1 MTREKKIT
9 ALFFAIVAASGIL
22 WAIVP
27 QDIQHEAAAINI
39 EIPVRVFQ
47 GDAFVDNLV
56 WDDFEL
62 YEDGKRQ
69 KVEAFYLVK
78 KRIIERQGETKAF
91 APRTAR
97 HFFLFFELGDYDAKI
112 AQALDYFVK
121 TVLLPG
127 DNLTIV
133 TPMKTYRMKGEL
145 FGLVG
150 REKTY
155 AQVIGL
161 LRRDIQI
168 GYSESRAILAEM
180 TDLARVMASDIRV
193 RDAVAEA
200 GVATLVDPLAA
211 APVDSPYQGALEEK
225 LMHYGTL
232 LERLGS
238 LRVVDEKKLLAFAGN
253 LKALEGQKGV
263 FFFYQREFV
272 PKIDP
277 RVVDMLMTKYNQ
289 RPDIA
294 QSLNTIFGLEKR
306 ESSLNVDIVTKAYAD
321 ASASIHFLHIARPA
335 ERAEGIRMEE
345 QSEDIFG
352 PFLEM
357 ARATGGYAAS
367 SANIAATMK
376 SAVEA
381 SENYYLLYY
390 TPVDYRPDGRFHKV
404 TVKVRNNAYRVSH
417 RLGYIAD

>member
-1 MTREKKIT
+1 
-9 ALFFAIVAASGIL
+9 
-22 WAIVP
+22 
-27 QDIQHEAAAINI
+27 
-39 EIPVRVFQ
+39 
-47 GDAFVDNLV
+47 
-56 WDDFEL
+56 
-62 YEDGKRQ
+62 
-69 KVEAFYLVK
+69 
-78 KRIIERQGETKAF
+78 
-91 APRTAR
+91 
-97 HFFLFFELGDYDAKI
+97 
-112 AQALDYFVK
+112 
-121 TVLLPG
+121 
-127 DNLTIV
+127 
-133 TPMKTYRMKGEL
+133 
-145 FGLVG
+145 
-150 REKTY
+150 
-155 AQVIGL
+155 
-161 LRRDIQI
+161 
-168 GYSESRAILAEM
+168 
-180 TDLARVMASDIRV
+180 
-193 RDAVAEA
+193 
-200 GVATLVDPLAA
+200 
-211 APVDSPYQGALEEK
+211 
-225 LMHYGTL
+225 MHYGTL

-238 LRVVDEKKLLAFAGN
+238 LRVVDEKKLLAFAGH
-253 LKALEGQKGV
+253 LKVLEGQKGV

-294 QSLNTIFGLEKR
+294 QSINTIFGLEKR

-367 SANIAATMK
+367 SANIAAAMK

>member
-1 MTREKKIT
+1 MKKMTRRSC
-9 ALFFAIVAASGIL
+9 LLVLAACCSATL
-22 WAIVP
+22 AA
-27 QDIQHEAAAINI
+27 QAIQHETRTINI
-39 EIPVRVFQ
+39 EIPVRVFK
-47 GDAFVDNLV
+47 GDTFIDNLTIA
-56 WDDFEL
+56 DFEV

-78 KRIIERQGETKAF
+78 KRIIERQEETRAF

-112 AQALDYFVK
+112 VQALDYFVK

-150 REKTY
+150 REKTF

-211 APVDSPYQGALEEK
+211 APVDSPYQGAFEEK
-225 LMHYGTL
+225 LMHYGSL

-238 LRVVDEKKLLAFAGN
+238 LRVVDEKKLLAFAGH
-253 LKALEGQKGV
+253 LKALEGLKGI

-277 RVVDMLMTKYNQ
+277 RVVDMLTTKYNQ
-289 RPDIA
+289 RPDIT
-294 QSLNTIFGLEKR
+294 QSLDTFFGLEKR

-335 ERAEGIRMEE
+335 ARVEGIRMEE

-352 PFLEM
+352 PFLQM
-357 ARATGGYAAS
+357 AKATGGYAAS
-367 SANIAATMK
+367 SANIAAAMK

-390 TPVDYRPDGRFHKV
+390 TPADYRPDGRFHEV
-404 TVKVRNNAYRVSH
+404 TVKVRKGAYRVSH

>member
-1 MTREKKIT
+1 MTSGKKIT
-9 ALFFAIVAASGIL
+9 ALFPAIVAASVIL
-22 WAIVP
+22 GAIVP
-27 QDIQHEAAAINI
+27 QDIQHETAAINI
-39 EIPVRVFQ
+39 EVPVRVFK
-47 GDAFVDNLV
+47 GDTFIDKLTR
-56 WDDFEL
+56 DDFEL

-78 KRIIERQGETKAF
+78 KRIIERQEETRAF

-238 LRVVDEKKLLAFAGN
+238 LRVVDEKKLLAFAGH
-253 LKALEGQKGV
+253 LKVLEGQKGV

-294 QSLNTIFGLEKR
+294 QSINTIFGLEKR

-367 SANIAATMK
+367 SANIAAAMK